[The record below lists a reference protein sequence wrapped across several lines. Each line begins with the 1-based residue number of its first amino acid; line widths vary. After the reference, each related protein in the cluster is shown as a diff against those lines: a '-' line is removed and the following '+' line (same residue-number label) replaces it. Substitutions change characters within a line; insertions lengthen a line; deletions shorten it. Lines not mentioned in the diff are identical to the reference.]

1 MVLTHQSLSKDE
13 KNIHLLINEIG
24 HAVYK
29 AFQRAT
35 DAFMEQ
41 DIELATDVI
50 KGDSKINA
58 LCMRIEEQCFV
69 TIALRQPVARDLRDL
84 LASMH
89 IAQEYERIGDY
100 AADIARKVQETDTM
114 PKKACR
120 DHFELL
126 TDLCMLMLSQ
136 AADLL
141 QNPDVEA
148 AKTLAEEDDK
158 VDEAEKQLVQVLI
171 EQMREHPETIEKCV
185 NAIGVAHKME
195 RIADRITN
203 IAEQIIFS
211 ASGQTVELG

>member
-13 KNIHLLINEIG
+13 KNIHLLINEISR
-24 HAVYK
+24 AVEK
-29 AFQRAT
+29 AFQRAI

-41 DIELATDVI
+41 DPGLAAEVI

-69 TIALRQPVARDLRDL
+69 TIALRQPVASDLRDL

-100 AADIARKVQETDTM
+100 AADIARKVQETETM

-148 AKTLAEEDDK
+148 ARALAEEDDK

-171 EQMREHPETIEKCV
+171 QQMRDDPDTIENCV

-203 IAEQIIFS
+203 ISEKIIFS

>member
-13 KNIHLLINEIG
+13 KNIHLLINEISR
-24 HAVYK
+24 AVEK
-29 AFQRAT
+29 AFQRAI

-41 DIELATDVI
+41 DPGLAAEVI

-69 TIALRQPVARDLRDL
+69 TIALRQPVASDLRDL

-100 AADIARKVQETDTM
+100 AADIARKVKETETM
-114 PKKACR
+114 QKKDCR

-141 QNPDVEA
+141 QSPDVEA
-148 AKTLAEEDDK
+148 ARALAEEDDK

-171 EQMREHPETIEKCV
+171 QQMRDDPDTIENCV

-203 IAEQIIFS
+203 ISEKIIFS